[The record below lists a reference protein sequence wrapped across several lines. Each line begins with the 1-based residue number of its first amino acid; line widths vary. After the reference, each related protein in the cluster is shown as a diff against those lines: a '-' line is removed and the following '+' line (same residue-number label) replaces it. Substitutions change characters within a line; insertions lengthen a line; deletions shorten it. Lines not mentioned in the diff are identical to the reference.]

1 MCERCSLCLRACN
14 TRGGIALR
22 IHGCEKEFDSCICR
36 NGLPDRRHLPNIG
49 VLPSKVLVQDIDLA
63 LDLSIRDVLFFD
75 AMLTPK
81 VVTLVYWLL
90 LVTAVIAGLGSMFY
104 MGFQYMTFGTFV
116 RGLAITIG
124 GAIGARIW
132 CELVIVLFKLNEN
145 VQRIANSK

>member
-1 MCERCSLCLRACN
+1 M
-14 TRGGIALR
+14 
-22 IHGCEKEFDSCICR
+22 
-36 NGLPDRRHLPNIG
+36 
-49 VLPSKVLVQDIDLA
+49 
-63 LDLSIRDVLFFD
+63 SIRDVLFFD

-90 LVTAVIAGLGSMFY
+90 LITAVIVGLGSMFY
-104 MGFQYMTFGTFV
+104 LGFQYMSFGAFV

-145 VQRIANSK
+145 VQRIASSK